1 MVLRLPDSWSNW
13 NLKMLV
19 FEERGKPEY
28 PEKNLLEQGRE
39 PTTNSSHIWHRR
51 RDLNPG
57 YIGGR
62 RVLSPLRHPCSPLFL
77 DKTEA
82 QRAEK
87 FFLGTAPPILIS
99 GSGWPPAP
107 PSQGLD
113 PALQYPLQSA
123 SHVCICF
130 SGLINT
136 GLLIQFQ
143 VAAYMIQVG
152 GESNS

>member
-13 NLKMLV
+13 NLEMLV

-87 FFLGTAPPILIS
+87 FFFRDGPSHPYLWVRMTACPPHLKVWIQHCNIHFKV
-99 GSGWPPAP
+99 PAM
-107 PSQGLD
+107 
-113 PALQYPLQSA
+113 YVFA
-123 SHVCICF
+123 SLV
-130 SGLINT
+130 S
-136 GLLIQFQ
+136 
-143 VAAYMIQVG
+143 
-152 GESNS
+152 

>member
-51 RDLNPG
+51 RDLNPR

-62 RVLSPLRHPCSPLFL
+62 RVLSPLRHHCSPLFL
-77 DKTEA
+77 DKTES

>member
-13 NLKMLV
+13 NLEVLV

-57 YIGGR
+57 YTGGR
-62 RVLSPLRHPCSPLFL
+62 RVLSPLCHPCSPLFL
-77 DKTEA
+77 DKTES

-130 SGLINT
+130 SGLTNT